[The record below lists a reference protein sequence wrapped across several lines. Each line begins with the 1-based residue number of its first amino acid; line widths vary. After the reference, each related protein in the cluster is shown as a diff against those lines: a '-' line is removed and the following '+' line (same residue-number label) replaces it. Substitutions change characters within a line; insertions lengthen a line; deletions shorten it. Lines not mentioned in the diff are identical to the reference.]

1 MASMRAYGLLG
12 MRTVRNGNKATS
24 EKKRKK
30 ASGRSGMK
38 MVRLPLKKTIRTVS

>member
-12 MRTVRNGNKATS
+12 MRMVRNGNKATTG
-24 EKKRKK
+24 KKRKK